1 MSTKDTILA
10 VPEVSPAAESNKG
23 PRNSFIVNTATVLGA
38 QVARAATSLLLEVVY
53 ARFLGPSGRG
63 QLSLCLMVL
72 GCGGLIGS
80 LGGEIPIMLWSAD
93 DKRKSSE
100 WLPSVIFCGL
110 LGSTLACG
118 LWAFLFWWWRPE
130 FLRGIT
136 GPLAILVLGAI
147 PFSILATYCLALLVG
162 LDRLRE
168 RSVLVVTSQ
177 FATLVVA
184 GALLYFLPPTAELAF
199 IAVLLGLLVALLGG
213 AVFLKSQVR
222 LLEGG
227 VNALS
232 KVWAA
237 LSLGIRGQLGN
248 VATFFN
254 YRLDVFVVNYYL
266 STTEVGLY
274 ALGVMV
280 SETLWQVPNAAALA
294 LVPRTARDLD
304 RSGAEFTCLVCRQV
318 FAVACVTAIAVAVLS
333 GWMIPLVFGDK
344 FGPSVPVIW
353 WILPGTIALAVS
365 KVMCADLLARGMPGY
380 SAMFAF
386 ITLLVTIGLDLL
398 LIPRMG
404 IQGAALA
411 SSVAYLTNS
420 LLVAM
425 VLKRKL
431 GVTWKALYVPTRTEL
446 TPYRQVLSHLLNR
459 VRPNVVH

>member
-1 MSTKDTILA
+1 MSANKSALA
-10 VPEVSPAAESNKG
+10 PTGMSGVSDGKKE
-23 PRNSFIVNTATVLGA
+23 PRNRFILNTATILSA
-38 QVARAATSLLLEVVY
+38 QVARAGTTLLLEIVY
-53 ARFLGPSGRG
+53 ARLLGPSGRG

-72 GCGGLIGS
+72 GCGVLVGS

-93 DKRKSSE
+93 EKRKSSE

-110 LGSTLACG
+110 LGSALASG
-118 LWAFLFWWWRPE
+118 LWALLFWWWHPA
-130 FLRGIT
+130 FIRGIT
-136 GPLAILVLGAI
+136 GVLAWLLFGSI
-147 PFSILATYCLALLVG
+147 PFSIFGTYSLALLVG

-168 RSVLVVTSQ
+168 RSVLVVSSQ
-177 FATLVVA
+177 FATLLAA
-184 GALLYFLPPTAELAF
+184 GTLLYVLHPTAELALV
-199 IAVLLGLLVALLGG
+199 AVLIGLLVALLN
-213 AVFLKSQVR
+213 AAFYLKSHLRR
-222 LLEGG
+222 LTTEIA
-227 VNALS
+227 ALS
-232 KVWAA
+232 RVGAA

-280 SETLWQVPNAAALA
+280 SETLWQIPNAAAMA
-294 LVPRTARDLD
+294 LVPRTAREHDN
-304 RSGAEFTCLVCRQV
+304 SGSAFTCLVCRQV
-318 FAVACVTAIAVAVLS
+318 FAVACVTALVVAALS
-333 GWMIPLVFGDK
+333 GFLVPLIFGDK

-365 KVMCADLLARGMPGY
+365 KVMCADLLGRGMPEY

-386 ITLLVTIGLDLL
+386 VTLLVTVGLDLF

-420 LLVAM
+420 GLVAF

-431 GVTWKALYVPTRTEL
+431 GVTWKALYVPSRTEF
-446 TPYRQVLSHLLNR
+446 TPYRQIWSRFVSRL
-459 VRPNVVH
+459 RPTVAL